1 MCFFDLE
8 VSCPFYYSF
17 LFLSLE
23 FQLLE
28 GESNY
33 KSSRELKDF

>member
-23 FQLLE
+23 